1 MRNLTRRGFIAAG
14 SALSYARILGANDR
28 LRVGLVG
35 AGGRGTYVARYAKE
49 FGNADIAAFADI
61 YQPRIDKAKQELNPN
76 GDAHRD
82 FRELLNRKDIDAVVI
97 GSPDHWHVPMTV
109 AAVAA
114 GKDVY
119 VEKPLTHSVEEGRTV
134 IDAVRKSGRI
144 VQVGYQQ
151 RSYPHM
157 AQARELIQ
165 GGRIGTIT
173 QVLTWWNQNYMN
185 REQPRIDVSKLE
197 WQQFL
202 GNACPREFD
211 PWRYSNWRWFWD
223 YGNGTLTDLFS
234 HWIDTVHWIMGDSV
248 PTEARGQ
255 GTRFLIP
262 WYECPDTVSVEL
274 MYPKNFQVSYV
285 STMVTG
291 MEDGGILFRGT
302 EGTLRLTRPFIEVY
316 PEKGVD
322 DKRTHV
328 RQPSLTVDA
337 KREGTIDHVLNWMD
351 CIKTRK
357 QPNAPVE
364 SSVDAANAAHWGNE
378 AIRSGRAIST
388 PPADGAWLP
397 LFNGRDLEGWIQDTP
412 GLWSVRDGMIVGKHT
427 GLKWNDFLRTKET
440 YEDFELA
447 LEFRLLNGEGNSGIQ
462 FRSVND
468 LQPHELFGYQAD
480 IGQQYWGC
488 LYDESRRRK
497 ILAQAPAPAIEK
509 IDKNGWHTY
518 VVKALGN
525 HITIT
530 LDGMRTV
537 DYTET
542 ERGILKRGLIALQ
555 VHAGPGI
562 EVWFRNIR
570 IKELV

>member
-1 MRNLTRRGFIAAG
+1 MKPSTRRTFLAAAG
-14 SALSYARILGANDR
+14 ALSYARILGANDR
-28 LRVGLVG
+28 LRVGLLG
-35 AGGRGTYVARYAKE
+35 SGGRGTYVARYAKE
-49 FGNADIAAFADI
+49 FGNADIAALADI
-61 YQPRIDKAKQELNPN
+61 YQPRIDKAKQALNPN
-76 GDAHRD
+76 ADSHRD
-82 FRELLNRKDIDAVVI
+82 FRQLLDRKDIDAVII

-119 VEKPLTHSVEEGRTV
+119 VEKPLTHSIEEGRTV

-151 RSYPHM
+151 RSYAHM
-157 AQARELIQ
+157 QQARELIQ
-165 GGRIGTIT
+165 AGRIGTIT

-185 REQPRIDVSKLE
+185 HEEPRIDVSQLE
-197 WQQFL
+197 WDQFL

-234 HWIDTVHWIMGDSV
+234 HWVDAVHWIMDDSV
-248 PTEARGQ
+248 PLEVRGQ
-255 GTRFLIP
+255 GSRFLIP

-274 MYPKNFQVSYV
+274 IYPKKFQVSYV
-285 STMVTG
+285 STMITG

-302 EGTLRLTRPFIEVY
+302 EGTLRLTRPFFEIY
-316 PEKGVD
+316 PEHGIDNK
-322 DKRTHV
+322 KTHV
-328 RQPSLTVDA
+328 RQPTLTVDA
-337 KREGTIDHVLNWMD
+337 QREGTIDHVLNWMD
-351 CIKTRK
+351 CIRTRK
-357 QPNAPVE
+357 QPHAPVE

-378 AIRSGRAIST
+378 AIRSGRSLST
-388 PPADGAWLP
+388 PLADGAWLP

-412 GLWSVRDGMIVGKHT
+412 NVWSVRDGMIIGKHT
-427 GLKWNDFLRTKET
+427 GQKWNDFLRTKET
-440 YEDFELA
+440 YGDFELA
-447 LEFRLLNGEGNSGIQ
+447 VEFRLLNGEGNSGVQ

-468 LQPHELFGYQAD
+468 THPHELFGYQAD
-480 IGQQYWGC
+480 VGQQYWGS

-497 ILAQAPAPAIEK
+497 TLAEAPAPAIAK
-509 IDKNGWHTY
+509 IDKTGWHTY
-518 VVKALGN
+518 VIKARGN
-525 HITIT
+525 HISLT
-530 LDGMRTV
+530 LDGMKTV

-542 ERGILKRGLIALQ
+542 DRGLLQRGLIALQ

-562 EVWFRNIR
+562 EVCFRNIR

>member
-1 MRNLTRRGFIAAG
+1 MRNWTRRGFLATG
-14 SALSYARILGANDR
+14 GALSYARILGANDR
-28 LRVGLVG
+28 LRVGLLG
-35 AGGRGTYVARYAKE
+35 SGGRGVYVARYAKE

-61 YQPRIDKAKQELNPN
+61 YEPRIDSAKKQLNPN
-76 GDAHRD
+76 ADSHRD
-82 FRELLNRKDIDAVVI
+82 FRELLNRKDIDAVII
-97 GSPDHWHVPMTV
+97 GSPDHWHVPMTI

-119 VEKPLTHSVEEGRTV
+119 VEKPLTHSVEEGRAV
-134 IDAVRKSGRI
+134 IDAVRKSGRV

-151 RSYPHM
+151 RSYAHM
-157 AQARELIQ
+157 QQARELIQ
-165 GGRIGTIT
+165 GGRIGTVT
-173 QVLTWWNQNYMN
+173 QVLTWWNQNYMGH
-185 REQPRIDVSKLE
+185 EAPRIDVSKLE

-223 YGNGTLTDLFS
+223 YGGGTLTDLFS

-248 PTEARGQ
+248 PLEARGQ
-255 GTRFLIP
+255 GSRFLIP
-262 WYECPDTVSVEL
+262 WYEAPDTVSVEL
-274 MYPKNFQVSYV
+274 IYPKQFQVSYV

-357 QPNAPVE
+357 QPNAGVE

-378 AIRSGRAIST
+378 AIRSGRALST
-388 PPADGAWLP
+388 PPADGAWMP

-412 GLWSVRDGMIVGKHT
+412 GLWSVRDGMIVGKHS
-427 GLKWNDFLRTKET
+427 GLKWNDFLRTKGD

-462 FRSVND
+462 FRSVPD

-488 LYDESRRRK
+488 LYDESRRK
-497 ILAQAPAPAIEK
+497 KVLAQTPAPAVEK
-509 IDKNGWHTY
+509 LDKSGWHTY

-570 IKELV
+570 IKELA